1 MDANHI
7 LMQSQAAYKQW
18 CVQWREHAVE
28 HSSYDMK
35 PMRDFENLGVGRAVL
50 CVANGYSFEE
60 SIDTIKKYQHNV
72 DILACDKTFG
82 HLVSHGI
89 KPKYLMV
96 CDANVNYEKFL
107 EPYLEHTSDTI
118 LFANACSNPK
128 WSKANWKDKYF
139 FVNKDILK
147 SELEFS
153 RLSGCKNFIAAGTNV
168 SNAMVVLLT
177 QSDNNGRKNFFGY
190 DKILLIGYDY
200 CWRHGKKYYAFDEE
214 ENIKSNYM
222 CHSYINIHSGAFGY
236 TSGNLAFSAE
246 WLAEYAK
253 AFQLP
258 LIQCTKDTIT
268 SNIQFGDLEKQ
279 LQYSYK
285 VEDQEKVR
293 DYVSQLRELMAKK
306 FELETKLATIG
317 KDHWYA
323 HVAAS

>member
-1 MDANHI
+1 
-7 LMQSQAAYKQW
+7 MQSQAAYKQW
-18 CVQWREHAVE
+18 CVQWRGHAVE
-28 HSSYDMK
+28 HSSYNMK

-60 SIDTIKKYQHNV
+60 GIDIIKKYQHNV

-118 LFANACSNPK
+118 LFANVCSNPK

-153 RLSGCKNFIAAGTNV
+153 KLSGCNNFIPAGTNV

-177 QSDNNGRKNFFGY
+177 QSDNDGRKNFFGY

-200 CWRHGKKYYAFDEE
+200 CWRHGKKYYAFDEDG
-214 ENIKSNYM
+214 NLKTNYM
-222 CHSYINIHSGAFGY
+222 CHSYITIHSGSFGY
-236 TSGNLAFSAE
+236 TSGNLSFSAE

-253 AFQLP
+253 AFKLP
-258 LIQCTKDTIT
+258 LIQCTKETIT

-285 VEDQEKVR
+285 VEDQENVR
-293 DYVSQLRELMAKK
+293 DYVSQLRELMSKK

-317 KDHWYA
+317 KDHWYS
-323 HVAAS
+323 HVATC